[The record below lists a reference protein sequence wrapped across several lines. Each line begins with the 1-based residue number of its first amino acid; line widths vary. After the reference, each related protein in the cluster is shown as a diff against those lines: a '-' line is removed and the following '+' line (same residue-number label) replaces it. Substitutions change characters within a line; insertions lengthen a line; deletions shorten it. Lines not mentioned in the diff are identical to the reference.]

1 MGLAVRLN
9 DAVSTTLALS
19 FEDPDRNTFKVANSP
34 IGKWFALDGSGA
46 KKERKGS
53 KFTVL
58 L

>member
-9 DAVSTTLALS
+9 DAVSTTLALPCD
-19 FEDPDRNTFKVANSP
+19 DPDQDTLKVAGSR

-58 L
+58 V